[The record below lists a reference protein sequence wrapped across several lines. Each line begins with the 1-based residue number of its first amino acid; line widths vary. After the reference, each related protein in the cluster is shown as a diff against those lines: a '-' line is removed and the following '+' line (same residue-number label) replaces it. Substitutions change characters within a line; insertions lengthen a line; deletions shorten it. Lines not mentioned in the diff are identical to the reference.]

1 MLNQELFSN
10 LEDKNKEYDEI
21 REEMIQVAREIEGLR
36 SENDKLSKAYNLYEK
51 EKVRLI
57 NALTWFL

>member
-36 SENDKLSKAYNLYEK
+36 NENDKLSKAYHLYEK

-57 NALTWFL
+57 NALSWFL